1 MKRLLI
7 LALLSLGT
15 TFCLHRPQTLLAPKL
30 KTSTKELI
38 ANKTYEQIKQAPL
51 SPSQVAQLM
60 KDPEITNN
68 PIIKNIVI
76 LSSLHGDAQI
86 AFAERILEK
95 DPDILL
101 RIYQMLAILKNQHK
115 QSFHEPLYP
124 QTSLEKLQSIL
135 FTDKTGDNIMEAIQY
150 EARSKLA
157 KKLNCT
163 PGSLEDGTCQ
173 PLQPF
178 KDKPYFAKKNW
189 LEILT
194 GFTYYEKLSAGDV
207 PIKTNQQILI
217 ILSRS
222 AQHTDFDLNVLKKQL
237 KFKETLNALVKYTQ
251 AYLNRER
258 GEILYLETNSWAGW
272 LQLSLTVKFPAEEN
286 PVAISF
292 EFNKDYLLID
302 SFNAHIG
309 VGPRYSIHD
318 SSLLDF
324 LPESIACNIVDN
336 LKISLVLEYAK
347 LIKLKSIAI
356 PDYIVKHTSNCRK
369 ELLLQAGFK
378 EKRKHFWSSTE
389 LVYDVKAA

>member
-1 MKRLLI
+1 MNFNRGVMKRLLI

-30 KTSTKELI
+30 KTSVNE
-38 ANKTYEQIKQAPL
+38 YQ
-51 SPSQVAQLM
+51 PSAKNLARFMQ
-60 KDPEITNN
+60 DPEITNN

-76 LSSLHGDAQI
+76 LSLLHWDAQI

-101 RIYQMLAILKNQHK
+101 QIYRMLEILKNQHE
-115 QSFHEPLYP
+115 QRVQEPDYP
-124 QTSLEKLQSIL
+124 ETSLEKLQSIL
-135 FTDKTGDNIMEAIQY
+135 FTDKAGDQIIVAIQY
-150 EARSKLA
+150 EARRMLA
-157 KKLNCT
+157 KKLSCT

-272 LQLSLTVKFPAEEN
+272 LQLSLTVKFQAEEN